1 MTQKLK
7 EKCRALLESGDV
19 KVVVGYGQ
27 DLGAERPHPVF
38 ITQAADVDRLVLPE
52 KFTPNLAIYLT
63 RPEVKLLGRPAIV
76 VSDKGA
82 RAATVLM
89 VETQV
94 KREDVVL
101 LGVVTGGEDDAS
113 LPALCDEVFGDAPAE
128 TPDAKARYAR
138 LAEFM
143 EKSRE
148 ERMEYWQT
156 QLKRC
161 IKCYACRQIC
171 PLCYCNRCIV
181 DKNRPTEISTSATL
195 EGNFAWHIV
204 RAFHL
209 AGRCVGCGECTAT
222 CPAGIDLELL
232 NLSLARAAEDQ
243 FGYRSGIDAEA
254 APIIGSFSEGDQE
267 TFIG

>member
-1 MTQKLK
+1 MIDKLK
-7 EKCRALLESGDV
+7 EKCRALLTSGDI
-19 KVVVGYGQ
+19 KVVIGYGQ
-27 DLGAERPHPVF
+27 DPGAEKPHPVF
-38 ITQAADVDRLVLPE
+38 ITEADDIDRLIMPE
-52 KFTPNLAIYLT
+52 TFTPNLAIYLS
-63 RPEVKLLGRPAIV
+63 RPEVKRLGKPAIV

-89 VETQV
+89 VEAQTQ
-94 KREDVVL
+94 REDVVL
-101 LGVVTGGEDDAS
+101 LGVVTGGEDDAM
-113 LPALCDEVFGDAPAE
+113 LPTLCDEVFGDAPAS
-128 TPDAKARYAR
+128 TPDAETRYAR
-138 LAEFM
+138 LTEFM

-148 ERMEYWQT
+148 DRMAYWQT
-156 QLKRC
+156 ELKRC

-209 AGRCVGCGECTAT
+209 AGRCVGCGECTTT

-232 NLSLARAAEDQ
+232 NLSLARAAEEQ
-243 FGYRSGIDAEA
+243 FDYRSGTDAEA
-254 APIIGSFSEGDQE
+254 EPIIGSYSEGDQE